1 MTETAETIST
11 PAAEPRRLTRARDGR
26 WLAGVCTGLGRY
38 FDLNPMIYR
47 IGFAALSLAGG
58 TGILLY
64 VAAWLVMPDEGVE
77 DSIAAD
83 ALKTHRDRQWLLVG
97 VGLLAF
103 AGFVA
108 LSSAHVWP
116 SPGNLWVGAA
126 LIGGAIVWSQTGARH
141 NRHGGPP
148 APPGPPAGPPGGF
161 LPPLPPPIPLPQP
174 RSLGPLSAGLL
185 IGGLGIVALVDVA
198 TGANVDWRIVLAC
211 AAVILGGMVAAGAAT
226 NRRVGSVVAL
236 GLLVLAVLAVAVVVR
251 VPIFAGIGDR
261 IAHPIA
267 FTSVGTRYE
276 QGIGNLNLELQDV
289 RFPVGRTD
297 IKTTLGIG
305 DLVVTVPKGVTVQ
318 VDAHAGAGQV
328 TLFGKTDDGTSVH
341 SHTTALGATPARVLV
356 LHARVGLG
364 HLEVQR
370 G

>member
-1 MTETAETIST
+1 MTETAETIPA

-26 WLAGVCTGLGRY
+26 WLAGVCSGLGRY

-64 VAAWLVMPDEGVE
+64 VAAWLVMPEEGVE

-83 ALKTHRDRQWLLVG
+83 ALKTHRDRPWLLVG

-103 AGFVA
+103 AGLVA

-141 NRHGGPP
+141 ARHAAP
-148 APPGPPAGPPGGF
+148 AAASGPPGPPGVAAPP
-161 LPPLPPPIPLPQP
+161 PPLPRP

-185 IGGLGIVALVDVA
+185 IGGLGVVALVDVA
-198 TGANVDWRIVLAC
+198 TGANVDWRVVLAC
-211 AAVILGGMVAAGAAT
+211 AAVILGGIVAAGAAT

-236 GLLVLAVLAVAVVVR
+236 GLMVLAVLAVAVVVR

-261 IAHPIA
+261 VAHPVA
-267 FTSVGTRYE
+267 FTSVGTTYE

-289 RFPVGRTD
+289 RFPVGETD
-297 IKTTLGIG
+297 VKTTLGIG
-305 DLVVTVPKGVTVQ
+305 DLVVTVPKGVTVE

-328 TLFGKTDDGTSVH
+328 TLFGKSDDGTSVH
-341 SHTTALGATPARVLV
+341 SHATAVGTAPSRVLV

>member
-1 MTETAETIST
+1 MTETAETIPT

-26 WLAGVCTGLGRY
+26 WLAGVCTGLARY

-64 VAAWLVMPDEGVE
+64 VAAWLVMPEEGVE

-83 ALKTHRDRQWLLVG
+83 ALKTHRDRPWLLVG
-97 VGLLAF
+97 VGMLAF
-103 AGFVA
+103 AGLVA
-108 LSSAHVWP
+108 LSSVHVWP

-141 NRHGGPP
+141 ARHP
-148 APPGPPAGPPGGF
+148 APPGAVSPP
-161 LPPLPPPIPLPQP
+161 LPPLPRP

-211 AAVILGGMVAAGAAT
+211 AAVILGGIVAAGAAT
-226 NRRVGSVVAL
+226 SRRVGSVVAL
-236 GLLVLAVLAVAVVVR
+236 GLMVLAVLAVAVVVR

-261 IAHPIA
+261 IAHPVA
-267 FTSVGTRYE
+267 FTSVGTTYE
-276 QGIGNLNLELQDV
+276 QGIGNLDLELQDV
-289 RFPVGRTD
+289 RFPVGQTE

-305 DLVVTVPKGVTVQ
+305 DLVVTVPKDVTVK

-328 TLFGKTDDGTSVH
+328 TLFGHTDDGTSVH
-341 SHTTALGATPARVLV
+341 SHTTAVGTASSRVLV
-356 LHARVGLG
+356 LHARVGFG